1 MSDEIEH
8 KVQCGTP
15 VIVLVTENKSGRC
28 VGSMRF
34 SLISK
39 VWSQNAPKAGEV
51 VEGIVVEVKNSR
63 ATLKLNGC
71 LLQAEMDKR
80 NAEGA
85 EGEEGWWAERL
96 VKVGA
101 QMKAVVLSVKE
112 LPNGRRIVKVSNVE
126 QLVEE
131 KEKKQGIKSCAE
143 SNKDAIDVYESLLEL
158 SKQYQQEKKD
168 VMEQEVVQEDG
179 EVDEEQD
186 ESIEEEK

>member
-143 SNKDAIDVYESLLEL
+143 SNQDAIDVYESLLEL